1 MSDDDSDGATEAAQ
15 QLALPRELELES
27 SANDIAAS
35 SLLAP
40 GLPRHVD
47 SPGGIRAV
55 HRAEL
60 AAALDEHVR
69 SLGPPHALVLTGV
82 EGCGKSTALA
92 QLCERVDAMERRW
105 EERRR
110 GGVVDPS
117 EAPPFILK
125 HSFADPSFSRD
136 VSHFLERACLVLKR
150 RFNIREPI
158 PNDPAQLPKAFATF
172 LEHAAVFRRVLVIV
186 DAAESIAIPPYA
198 TYPASAVAGLD
209 PRDGHALPEL
219 TLTRGDSLD
228 AVADSDAPPF
238 DIADTRDHFRRR

>member
-82 EGCGKSTALA
+82 EDAASQQRWRSCASASTPWSDGGRSEGAGA
-92 QLCERVDAMERRW
+92 SSTRA
-105 EERRR
+105 RRR
-110 GGVVDPS
+110 LS
-117 EAPPFILK
+117 
-125 HSFADPSFSRD
+125 S
-136 VSHFLERACLVLKR
+136 
-150 RFNIREPI
+150 
-158 PNDPAQLPKAFATF
+158 
-172 LEHAAVFRRVLVIV
+172 
-186 DAAESIAIPPYA
+186 
-198 TYPASAVAGLD
+198 
-209 PRDGHALPEL
+209 
-219 TLTRGDSLD
+219 
-228 AVADSDAPPF
+228 
-238 DIADTRDHFRRR
+238 

>member
-69 SLGPPHALVLTGV
+69 SLGPPH
-82 EGCGKSTALA
+82 E
-92 QLCERVDAMERRW
+92 LCLLYN
-105 EERRR
+105 
-110 GGVVDPS
+110 S
-117 EAPPFILK
+117 
-125 HSFADPSFSRD
+125 
-136 VSHFLERACLVLKR
+136 
-150 RFNIREPI
+150 
-158 PNDPAQLPKAFATF
+158 
-172 LEHAAVFRRVLVIV
+172 
-186 DAAESIAIPPYA
+186 DAADE
-198 TYPASAVAGLD
+198 
-209 PRDGHALPEL
+209 
-219 TLTRGDSLD
+219 
-228 AVADSDAPPF
+228 
-238 DIADTRDHFRRR
+238 

>member
-1 MSDDDSDGATEAAQ
+1 M
-15 QLALPRELELES
+15 
-27 SANDIAAS
+27 
-35 SLLAP
+35 
-40 GLPRHVD
+40 
-47 SPGGIRAV
+47 

-125 HSFADPSFSRD
+125 HSFADPSFSHD

-228 AVADSDAPPF
+228 AVADSDAPRHPPLEHPAEPLPPANF
-238 DIADTRDHFRRR
+238 AHSDPRSPELPTSPRPRCRSWPEQNAARLDPQPMCPHHPPR